1 MRTLFMAAAIAA
13 LTAGPAAAQS
23 NDAAGKWNVT
33 WNTGQGP
40 LTGQL
45 VVTKSGDKL
54 TGKIVSDRG
63 DISFEGTQTD
73 KNVKF
78 TFVYNDQSGPM
89 NVEMIGTVDGD
100 TMKGTFNA
108 GNGAATGDWEGK
120 RQASGGG
127 TTATTTAPT
136 TTTTTT
142 TATTTTAAGGVT
154 GTWNLTVQLPEMTAT
169 PTVNLK
175 QDGEKLTGDYLS
187 TQYGKFPLQG
197 TVKGNDVA
205 FAFTMTIEGNAVEV
219 NYSGKVDKDQI
230 KGTVNYGGMMSGTF
244 TGTKKKQ

>member
-13 LTAGPAAAQS
+13 FTAGPAAAQR

-142 TATTTTAAGGVT
+142 TATTTTTIAASWPIAIGSR
-154 GTWNLTVQLPEMTAT
+154 EAITAARRLSCRPR
-169 PTVNLK
+169 PTAK
-175 QDGEKLTGDYLS
+175 SHPIPG
-187 TQYGKFPLQG
+187 FMPW
-197 TVKGNDVA
+197 
-205 FAFTMTIEGNAVEV
+205 
-219 NYSGKVDKDQI
+219 
-230 KGTVNYGGMMSGTF
+230 
-244 TGTKKKQ
+244 

>member
-1 MRTLFMAAAIAA
+1 MRTVFIAAAITA
-13 LTAGPAAAQS
+13 LTAGTAAAQG

-40 LTGQL
+40 LTGAM
-45 VVTKSGDKL
+45 TITRSGDKL
-54 TGKIVSDRG
+54 SGKIASERG

-73 KNVKF
+73 KNVKL

-89 NVEMIGTVDGD
+89 NVEMTGTVDGD

-127 TTATTTAPT
+127 TAPT
-136 TTTTTT
+136 TA
-142 TATTTTAAGGVT
+142 ATTSTASSVT
-154 GTWNLTVQLPEMTAT
+154 GTWNVTVQLPEMTAT

-205 FAFTMTIEGNAVEV
+205 FAFTMTIEGNPVDV
-219 NYSGKVDKDQI
+219 NYSGKLDNDQI

-244 TGTKKKQ
+244 TATKKK